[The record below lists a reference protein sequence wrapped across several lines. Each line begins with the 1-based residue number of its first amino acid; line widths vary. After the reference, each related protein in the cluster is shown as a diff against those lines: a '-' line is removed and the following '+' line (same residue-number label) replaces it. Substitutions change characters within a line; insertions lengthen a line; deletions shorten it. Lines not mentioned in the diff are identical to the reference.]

1 MTGPSM
7 TGPSMTGPSMTGP
20 SMTGLRVGY
29 VVGTTSGGTGRH
41 AAMLADGCQRAGLT
55 VFAFGPE
62 QTRSMFLAAVAFEPV
77 EITDRPRPA
86 RDLMAV
92 LRLRRLLR
100 RSEVDVVHA
109 HGMRA
114 GALAALAL
122 GIRSAPPRTGAAP
135 PARPLSQ
142 PGLPAGAPPG
152 LPTDSAE
159 LPAESPTDWWPG
171 RPALVVSVHN
181 APPAASTSAAIYV
194 LLERLVARRADAV
207 LCVSADLS
215 ARMRRLGAHG
225 VGQAVVP
232 AAATGARP
240 VPADLGADGRPVV
253 LAVGRLTTQKGFGTL
268 LTAAA
273 HWRDRQPEP
282 LLVIA
287 GDGPLAGDLA
297 DQANRIGVAARFLG
311 ERPDVAALLAAADVF
326 VLPSQWE
333 GQPLVLQE
341 ALRAGRP
348 IVAARVGGVPDL
360 TGADAALLVPPG
372 DPAALASAVI
382 QVLDDKDLAA
392 RLAAAAQV
400 RAGQLPS
407 GPDAIRAVLEV
418 YGALA
423 AGRT

>member
-1 MTGPSM
+1 
-7 TGPSMTGPSMTGP
+7 
-20 SMTGLRVGY
+20 MTGLRVGY

-62 QTRSMFLAAVAFEPV
+62 RTRSMFPSAVAFEPV

-86 RDLMAV
+86 RDMAAV
-92 LRLRRLLR
+92 RRLRRLLR
-100 RSEVDVVHA
+100 RSDVDVVHA

-122 GIRSAPPRTGAAP
+122 GTRRLIPSSA
-135 PARPLSQ
+135 ARPV
-142 PGLPAGAPPG
+142 
-152 LPTDSAE
+152 
-159 LPAESPTDWWPG
+159 
-171 RPALVVSVHN
+171 LVVSVHN
-181 APPAASTSAAIYV
+181 APPATVTTTAIYV

-215 ARMRRLGAHG
+215 ARMRRLGADG
-225 VGQAVVP
+225 VGRAVVP
-232 AAATGARP
+232 ASAIAAPPA
-240 VPADLGADGRPVV
+240 PADLGACGQPVV
-253 LAVGRLTTQKGFGTL
+253 LAVGRLTSQKGFGTL
-268 LTAAA
+268 ITAAA
-273 HWRDRQPEP
+273 GWRDRRPAP

-297 DQANRIGVAARFLG
+297 GQANRVGVAVRFLG
-311 ERPDVAALLAAADVF
+311 DRPDVPALLAAADVF
-326 VLPSQWE
+326 VLPSEWE

-360 TGADAALLVPPG
+360 TGADAALLVPPK
-372 DPAALASAVI
+372 DPAALASAVLR
-382 QVLDDKDLAA
+382 VLDDADLAA
-392 RLAAAAQV
+392 RLAAAARV

-407 GPDAIRAVLEV
+407 EPDAVRAVLEV
-418 YGALA
+418 YGGLA
-423 AGRT
+423 ASRT